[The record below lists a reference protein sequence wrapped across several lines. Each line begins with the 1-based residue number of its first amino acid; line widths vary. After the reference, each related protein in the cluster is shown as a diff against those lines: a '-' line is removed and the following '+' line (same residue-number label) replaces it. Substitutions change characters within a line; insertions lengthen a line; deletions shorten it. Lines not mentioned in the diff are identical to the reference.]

1 MSAKLQSNTEV
12 TDMLN
17 KFFIAL
23 VSLTVLIVAEFNVGN
38 AMIAPHEIYLG
49 GLTYGSKIDEMKNI
63 HGEPDAIFFGT
74 EGYEVCEYADGARI
88 TYDKRSGQIKSII
101 VTGDTLNWR
110 GDKRIGV
117 GMNIEEW
124 LEWHATPE
132 LVKAGDTKTAYLYFH
147 YQSDPVQH
155 VTLRNAGLFIV
166 FNNASGIITEM
177 RIYGDTDFVT
187 FEESFDSV
195 MSEMVK

>member
-1 MSAKLQSNTEV
+1 MLKKFLIAV
-12 TDMLN
+12 TALAA
-17 KFFIAL
+17 FI
-23 VSLTVLIVAEFNVGN
+23 VTQFNIGN
-38 AMIAPHEIYLG
+38 AMIAPDEIYLG
-49 GLTYGSKIDEMKNI
+49 GLRYGSKVDEMKNL

-74 EGYEVCEYADGARI
+74 EGYESCEYADGAMI
-88 TYDKRSGQIKSII
+88 TYDKHSGQIKGII

-132 LVKAGDTKTAYLYFH
+132 LVKVGDTKTAYLYFQ
-147 YQSDPVQH
+147 YQSNPVLH
-155 VTLRNAGLFIV
+155 ETFRIAGLFIV

-177 RIYGDTDFVT
+177 RIYGDTDFAS

-195 MSEMVK
+195 MSELVR

>member
-1 MSAKLQSNTEV
+1 MFK
-12 TDMLN
+12 
-17 KFFIAL
+17 KFLIAIIA
-23 VSLTVLIVAEFNVGN
+23 LTVLVAAELNIGN
-38 AMIAPHEIYLG
+38 AMIAPNEIYLG
-49 GLTYGSKIDEMKNI
+49 GLRYGSKVDEMKNL

-74 EGYEVCEYADGARI
+74 EGYETCEYADGAKI
-88 TYDKRSGQIKSII
+88 TYQKSSGQIKSII

-132 LVKAGDTKTAYLYFH
+132 LVKEGNTKTAYLYFQ
-147 YQSDPVQH
+147 YKSDPVLH
-155 VTLRNAGLFIV
+155 ETFRNAGLFIV

-177 RIYGDTDFVT
+177 RIYGDTDFAT
-187 FEESFDSV
+187 FEESFESV
-195 MSEMVK
+195 MAELVR